1 MPRQFTYSYVRQNL
15 ASVLE
20 EIEAYR
26 DVAIISRRGHE
37 DVALVPAGELESL
50 AETAHLLRSPGN
62 AARLLAALRRA
73 LARHGRPQTVA
84 ELRNA
89 LGLEAAPERRR

>member
-15 ASVLE
+15 AHVLE
-20 EIEAYR
+20 QIEAYR

-50 AETAHLLRSPGN
+50 VETAHLLRSPEN
-62 AARLLAALRRA
+62 AKRLLRA
-73 LARHGRPQTVA
+73 
-84 ELRNA
+84 LRNA
-89 LGLEAAPERRR
+89 LARKGKRQTVAQLRAELGLESGAERRK